1 VRSKLVVPPLTNGPT
16 GISSFNVLH
25 VESPILD
32 GAEYADAGIRKV
44 SPNARIEAEMG
55 AKPARVLLASG
66 RKIIGFAGLLVVVD
80 TDPDAG
86 VGAGVLRVLLT
97 GCTLLVKFLCVCLCW
112 AAVIDRV
119 DDDALFSGEEMMI
132 DGADDCRR

>member
-1 VRSKLVVPPLTNGPT
+1 MGSKLVVPPLTNGPT

-25 VESPILD
+25 VESLILD

-44 SPNARIEAEMG
+44 SPNARIEDEMG
-55 AKPARVLLASG
+55 AKPAPRVLPASG
-66 RKIIGFAGLLVVVD
+66 RKIIEFVGLLVAVG

-97 GCTLLVKFLCVCLCW
+97 GCTLLIRFLCVCLCW
-112 AAVIDRV
+112 AAVI